1 MIHKDHKFD
10 QFGLTKLPFTKVVS
24 EPFLDDERRHCLQ
37 QLSNFLTFRGFAV
50 VTGSPGVGKTMLL
63 NHLCSK
69 LHPNEHNIMYIP
81 FASLSP
87 SDMLKTICR
96 KMNIEPSGSKSK
108 MLTELQQQV
117 LENPV
122 LNPVLIL
129 DEIQKISHE
138 CIEQVRLLANIN
150 FEEKSF
156 FSIIMTGNDEFIQQ
170 LRLKIN
176 EPLRQR
182 ITRYCRLGTLSRDN
196 TKEYINHHFK
206 LAGAHQQIVS
216 KQAVNLIF
224 DSTSGIPRLINSLTL
239 AALEEAAN
247 HKETLVDLHHVN
259 AAILVA
265 MPPPMEVFQ

>member
-1 MIHKDHKFD
+1 MILKDHKFD
-10 QFGLTKLPFTKVVS
+10 QFGMTKLPFTKVVA

-37 QLSNFLTFRGFAV
+37 QLNTFLSYRGFAV
-50 VTGSPGVGKTMLL
+50 VTGPPGVGKTMLL
-63 NHLCSK
+63 NHICSQ

-96 KMNIEPSGSKSK
+96 KMNIEPVMSKSK
-108 MLTELQQQV
+108 MLTELQQQII
-117 LENPV
+117 ENPAV
-122 LNPVLIL
+122 NHVLIL

-156 FSIIMTGNDEFIQQ
+156 FSIIMSGNDEFIQQ

-182 ITRYCRLGTLSRDN
+182 ITRYCRLGALCREN
-196 TKEYINHHFK
+196 TEAYLHHHFK
-206 LAGAHQQIVS
+206 MAGAHQQIVS
-216 KQAVNLIF
+216 KQAANLIF
-224 DSTSGIPRLINSLTL
+224 DSTSGIPRLINSLAM
-239 AALEEAAN
+239 AALENAADK
-247 HKETLVDLHHVN
+247 KETLVDLEHVN
-259 AAILVA
+259 AAIQITT
-265 MPPPMEVFQ
+265 PPAMEVFQ